1 MRLCNLSS
9 ETISQTVE
17 ILKAPPDITLHYII
31 LFPNLGF
38 HVGKTVVKKSKTSY
52 RPCDIIVTPI
62 VISLPL
68 QHTVHLEVT
77 VQQRPR

>member
-1 MRLCNLSS
+1 MRLWKPSS
-9 ETISQTVE
+9 ETTSQTVE
-17 ILKAPPDITLHYII
+17 YSKLLQTLHYIT

-38 HVGKTVVKKSKTSY
+38 HLGKTVVKKGKTSY
-52 RPCDIIVTPI
+52 RLCDIIVTPI